1 MLKECMIPLRTQTCG
16 GNLREH
22 WRARTKRV
30 ANERSATA
38 WALKWSVTLPWGFPG
53 RAEAAAARSRPL
65 LVRLTRI
72 SPRGRLDTGNLPG
85 SLKAVQD
92 QIAEWLGVDDRYDEI
107 VSYSYAQARGPW
119 GVKVEISE

>member
-1 MLKECMIPLRTQTCG
+1 MGEMQSFTIPLRTQTCA

-22 WRARTKRV
+22 WRARAKRV
-30 ANERSATA
+30 ESERYATA
-38 WALKWSVTLPWGFPG
+38 WSLKAYATPHVFPTNAVAG
-53 RAEAAAARSRPL
+53 RFRPL